1 MTANKIKNKLKF
13 LQNLNEIG
21 SICKGHKN
29 KLTLK
34 PT

>member
-1 MTANKIKNKLKF
+1 MTVSKNKNKLSF
-13 LQNLNEIG
+13 LNRLNEVDFR
-21 SICKGHKN
+21 CKGHKN